1 MALQQITVATT
12 VPVPPARAWAL
23 FTQPASITQWNFA
36 SDDWHCP
43 SASVD
48 LVVGGTHTARMAA
61 RDGSFSFD
69 FEGTYIEVLAPEAL
83 TLVLG
88 DGRRSRT
95 TFAQVA
101 GGTLVQTSFDPE
113 TENSPELQRE
123 GWQAILD
130 NYRKY
135 AERHAAT

>member
-1 MALQQITVATT
+1 MTLQQITVATT
-12 VPVPPARAWAL
+12 VPMPPARAWAL

-48 LVVGGTHTARMAA
+48 LVVGGTHKAQMAA

-69 FEGTYIEVLAPEAL
+69 FEGIYTEVLEPQAL
-83 TLVLG
+83 TLLLG

-95 TFAQVA
+95 TFAPVA
-101 GGTLVQTSFDPE
+101 DGTLVQTSFDPE
-113 TENSPELQRE
+113 TENSLELQRD

-135 AERHAAT
+135 AERQAAA

>member
-23 FTQPASITQWNFA
+23 FTQPESITQWNFA

-48 LVVGGTHTARMAA
+48 LAVGGTHKAQMAA

-69 FEGTYIEVLAPEAL
+69 FEGIYTEVLAPQAV
-83 TLVLG
+83 TLLLG

-95 TFAQVA
+95 TFAPVA
-101 GGTLVQTSFDPE
+101 DGTLVQTSFDPE
-113 TENSPELQRE
+113 TENPPELQRQ

-135 AERHAAT
+135 AERQTAA